1 MPSINRF
8 LFLCVLLISVG
19 VLTPI
24 ITILLGGFTLNWSI
38 SDFIYGY
45 SIEEYLINSFL
56 VLCGVLP
63 LTFLLG
69 VSSAYLVTFY
79 NFQCSSFFKWSL
91 ILPLAIPPYIFG
103 FSFSAF
109 FEYYG
114 SAFSLLTYLNIPN
127 ANNIIPKFQPI
138 TGTIISLSFTL
149 FGYIF
154 ILSRGSFFNLSK
166 KSIEIG
172 KNLGMD
178 NLNLFYKVILPL
190 SRPAI
195 FIGISLVAMESLAD
209 FGTASFF
216 GVNTLTT
223 EIFNSWFI
231 FDNFHF
237 ANLLSVLLLSIILVF
252 FFIEK
257 VSRGSSKFYFQN
269 TGSEKSFE
277 KKKLSG
283 YQSFFAFSFCFLIF
297 FVSFIFPVSQMI
309 FWIIKF
315 PETYKNLDLIKL
327 NIDTI
332 FVVILTSSIIIVFSL
347 FCNFGIRNLKSKTLE
362 TLSGLS
368 VSGYAIPGVIISVLT
383 ISAISFLDSYIF
395 FNTKEIFIG
404 TLAGLILGYFFR
416 FYSISYHSI
425 KSYYSK
431 INYSI
436 DESASLLGYKKYQAF
451 VNIHFPYLQ
460 KSLVMIFILIAIEVF
475 KELPITLVLRPFNFE
490 TFSTVAFNFAS
501 QDLIEASALPSLFL
515 IMWTSIF
522 IIITLKY
529 QSVD

>member
-8 LFLCVLLISVG
+8 LFLCVLLISIG
-19 VLTPI
+19 VLTPL
-24 ITILLGGFTLNWSI
+24 ITILLGGFTFNWSI
-38 SDFIYGY
+38 SDFIYSY
-45 SIEEYLINSFL
+45 SIEEYLTNSFL

-91 ILPLAIPPYIFG
+91 ILPLAIPPYVFG

-154 ILSRGSFFNLSK
+154 ILSRGSFINLSK

-277 KKKLSG
+277 KKKTLGVSVI
-283 YQSFFAFSFCFLIF
+283 FCFF
-297 FVSFIFPVSQMI
+297 F
-309 FWIIKF
+309 
-315 PETYKNLDLIKL
+315 L
-327 NIDTI
+327 
-332 FVVILTSSIIIVFSL
+332 FSHF
-347 FCNFGIRNLKSKTLE
+347 FC
-362 TLSGLS
+362 
-368 VSGYAIPGVIISVLT
+368 
-383 ISAISFLDSYIF
+383 
-395 FNTKEIFIG
+395 
-404 TLAGLILGYFFR
+404 
-416 FYSISYHSI
+416 
-425 KSYYSK
+425 
-431 INYSI
+431 
-436 DESASLLGYKKYQAF
+436 
-451 VNIHFPYLQ
+451 
-460 KSLVMIFILIAIEVF
+460 
-475 KELPITLVLRPFNFE
+475 
-490 TFSTVAFNFAS
+490 
-501 QDLIEASALPSLFL
+501 
-515 IMWTSIF
+515 
-522 IIITLKY
+522 
-529 QSVD
+529 